1 MCAVGRMRC
10 NGRACIEW
18 HAYHSCQHH
27 SRNCQSSALDR
38 FKREMRATHYA
49 APVEYW
55 PSSSTEG
62 FASKSL
68 SDNIGEKK
76 LPNLNVS
83 SNERTCTLR

>member
-1 MCAVGRMRC
+1 MRTTK
-10 NGRACIEW
+10 
-18 HAYHSCQHH
+18 S
-27 SRNCQSSALDR
+27 
-38 FKREMRATHYA
+38 A

-68 SDNIGEKK
+68 SDSIGEKK

-83 SNERTCTLR
+83 SSDRTYG

>member
-1 MCAVGRMRC
+1 MGAT
-10 NGRACIEW
+10 
-18 HAYHSCQHH
+18 
-27 SRNCQSSALDR
+27 R
-38 FKREMRATHYA
+38 FA

-83 SNERTCTLR
+83 SSDRTYRVTGTC